1 MKLLSKNK
9 FIVQVLVAKVK
20 DELCEVDKVCVGIN
34 QSPII
39 NFTDGTKVVF
49 SWIELCNMA
58 VDFKKKEEVKGEQNK
73 I

>member
-9 FIVQVLVAKVK
+9 FIVQVLVAKVE

-34 QSPII
+34 QFPII

-58 VDFKKKEEVKGEQNK
+58 VDFKKKEEVRDEINK

>member
-9 FIVQVLVAKVK
+9 FIVQVLVAKVE

-58 VDFKKKEEVKGEQNK
+58 VDFKKKKRGK
-73 I
+73 R

>member
-1 MKLLSKNK
+1 MKLLGKNK
-9 FIVQVLVAKVK
+9 LIVQVLFAKVK

-58 VDFKKKEEVKGEQNK
+58 VDFKKEEDAKN

>member
-1 MKLLSKNK
+1 MKLLSKDK
-9 FIVQVLVAKVK
+9 LIVQVLVAKVE

-58 VDFKKKEEVKGEQNK
+58 VNYKKKEEE
-73 I
+73 